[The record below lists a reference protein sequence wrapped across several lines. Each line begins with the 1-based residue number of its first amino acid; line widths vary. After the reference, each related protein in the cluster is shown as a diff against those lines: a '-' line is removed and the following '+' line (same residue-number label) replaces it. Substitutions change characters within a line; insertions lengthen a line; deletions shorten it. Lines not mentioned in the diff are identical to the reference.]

1 MSSTFL
7 WEVQTERDTQANT
20 IEISG
25 MVDKKN
31 QVLRLKHKVK
41 DGSDPLPNLLSI
53 EESVHEA
60 EASFR
65 RRMGRELVARGD
77 GNMLARLEKCM
88 HLDRRDYLRD
98 LAL

>member
-7 WEVQTERDTQANT
+7 WEAETERASQANT
-20 IEISG
+20 IEITG

-65 RRMGRELVARGD
+65 RRMGRELIARGD
-77 GNMLARLEKCM
+77 GNMLVRLEKGM
-88 HLDRRDYLRD
+88 HLDRRDYLKD